1 VWLFAVAPV
10 LASASLTGAMLPAAL
25 GALIHRTGT
34 AGNGHASAAP

>member
-1 VWLFAVAPV
+1 MLTSLGFEP
-10 LASASLTGAMLPAAL
+10 SASLTGAMLPAAL